1 MALRQ
6 QPSANG
12 PVGPPGRRADATA
25 GGLTG
30 AATRAWFRALAGR
43 STTRDND
50 TYRASPEGLIPPRRT
65 AATHR
70 QERTIVDRNQP
81 PVAAKAVFP
90 EALFAPAGDA
100 RALVP
105 TAELGPSLACEFAQ
119 QPISSIGIHHLVRHA
134 YLLGQND
141 PYKALETTLKAE
153 INEAVW
159 ETLHSD
165 TSRPFDKP
173 EPGRIG

>member
-1 MALRQ
+1 MA
-6 QPSANG
+6 
-12 PVGPPGRRADATA
+12 
-25 GGLTG
+25 GL
-30 AATRAWFRALAGR
+30 

-81 PVAAKAVFP
+81 PLAAEAVFP
-90 EALFAPAGDA
+90 EALSAPAGDA

-105 TAELGPSLACEFAQ
+105 AAELGPSLACEFAQ

-141 PYKALETTLKAE
+141 PYKALKAE

-173 EPGRIG
+173 ESGRIG

>member
-1 MALRQ
+1 M
-6 QPSANG
+6 
-12 PVGPPGRRADATA
+12 
-25 GGLTG
+25 
-30 AATRAWFRALAGR
+30 
-43 STTRDND
+43 
-50 TYRASPEGLIPPRRT
+50 
-65 AATHR
+65 
-70 QERTIVDRNQP
+70 
-81 PVAAKAVFP
+81 AAKAVFP

-105 TAELGPSLACEFAQ
+105 AAELGPSLACEFAQ

-173 EPGRIG
+173 ESGRIG

>member
-1 MALRQ
+1 MLST
-6 QPSANG
+6 PGFG
-12 PVGPPGRRADATA
+12 P
-25 GGLTG
+25 
-30 AATRAWFRALAGR
+30 LAGL

-90 EALFAPAGDA
+90 EALFAPAGDT

-105 TAELGPSLACEFAQ
+105 AAELGPSLACEFAQ

-141 PYKALETTLKAE
+141 PYKALKTTLKAE

>member
-1 MALRQ
+1 MA
-6 QPSANG
+6 G
-12 PVGPPGRRADATA
+12 P
-25 GGLTG
+25 
-30 AATRAWFRALAGR
+30 

-70 QERTIVDRNQP
+70 QERTIVDPNQP

-90 EALFAPAGDA
+90 E
-100 RALVP
+100 
-105 TAELGPSLACEFAQ
+105 

-141 PYKALETTLKAE
+141 PYKALQTTLKAE
-153 INEAVW
+153 SNEAVW

-173 EPGRIG
+173 ESGRIG

>member
-1 MALRQ
+1 MQLHGDCFTRSNSLARAPHWLGTSVFRYPTSRPPLIARGGWTETALGE
-6 QPSANG
+6 PGFG
-12 PVGPPGRRADATA
+12 P
-25 GGLTG
+25 
-30 AATRAWFRALAGR
+30 LAGP

-70 QERTIVDRNQP
+70 QERTIVDPNQP

-90 EALFAPAGDA
+90 E
-100 RALVP
+100 
-105 TAELGPSLACEFAQ
+105 

-141 PYKALETTLKAE
+141 PYKALQTTLKAE
-153 INEAVW
+153 SNEAVW

-173 EPGRIG
+173 ESGRIG

>member
-90 EALFAPAGDA
+90 EALFAPAGDE
-100 RALVP
+100 RAIVP
-105 TAELGPSLACEFAQ
+105 AELSEQAKEAIGRAIAATRGR
-119 QPISSIGIHHLVRHA
+119 SSGAVVHRH
-134 YLLGQND
+134 
-141 PYKALETTLKAE
+141 E
-153 INEAVW
+153 
-159 ETLHSD
+159 
-165 TSRPFDKP
+165 
-173 EPGRIG
+173 